1 MLAPETIFTLGN
13 QLALVGWIILV
24 FFPRRFIP
32 VVWIPH
38 FIIPGVLG
46 LAYAML
52 ILTSFGQSDGSFSSI
67 EGVRTLFA
75 DDLAL
80 TAGWLHYLAFDLFIG
95 SWIALEADKIGVPR
109 ILQAPI
115 LLATFML
122 GPIGLVIFLV
132 IKACAGWSPTIAN
145 PAQGAQPVSQAPGS
159 QAPSSQADNR
169 I

>member
-1 MLAPETIFTLGN
+1 MTDPQTIFALGN
-13 QLALVGWIILV
+13 QLALVGWVILIV
-24 FFPRRFIP
+24 LPRRFIP

-38 FIIPGVLG
+38 FVIPTLLG

-52 ILTSFGQSDGSFSSI
+52 ILTSFGSSDGNFSSI

-75 DDLAL
+75 DDRAL

-95 SWIALEADKIGVPR
+95 AWIALEADKIGVPR

-115 LLATFML
+115 LIATFML

-132 IKACAGWSPTIAN
+132 MKTASGWN
-145 PAQGAQPVSQAPGS
+145 MLERGE
-159 QAPSSQADNR
+159 R
-169 I
+169 